1 MYSKRLLKDAVTI
14 ARASITNQIARVA
27 PKTYFR
33 AIHETGRGPT
43 GGSEVELA
51 AYSKKCF
58 EAYVDRLRRGDASES
73 WIRDDFN
80 VLELGPGDF
89 PGVAVLFVAHGAKQ
103 VTCVDRFPLLSMS
116 AFNQRALAHL
126 IGELGNSEARR
137 AKQAFKVHG
146 DPESGLNPERIR
158 YIVNPHGHSEL
169 RDWADAIVST
179 AVLEHV
185 DQLQATFEDMHHAL
199 RPGGKAVHLVDLRS
213 HRLHR
218 DNPLDFLVWPEP
230 IWQLMF
236 SHKGAPNRARV
247 GEYLRAVECA
257 GLEIDEITPTGR
269 FDPDVVQA
277 VRPHLAPRFALQTDE
292 QLSWQAFWLVCRRS
306 TSAKPAGLE
315 GAS

>member
-1 MYSKRLLKDAVTI
+1 MYSKRLVKDAVTI
-14 ARASITNQIARVA
+14 ARAAITNQIARVA

-33 AIHETGRGPT
+33 AIRETGRGPL
-43 GGSEVELA
+43 GGSEAELA
-51 AYSKKCF
+51 EYSKKCF
-58 EAYVDRLRRGDASES
+58 QAYVDRLRGKDGGES
-73 WIRDDFN
+73 WIQDNFK

-89 PGVAVLFVAHGAKQ
+89 PGVAVLFIAHGAKQ

-116 AFNQRALAHL
+116 AFNRRALAHL
-126 IGELGNSEARR
+126 VGALGKPEARR

-158 YIVNPHGHSEL
+158 YIVNPHGHSDL

-218 DNPLDFLVWPEP
+218 ENPLDFLVWPEP

-247 GEYLRAVECA
+247 GEYLSAVRGA

-269 FDPDVVQA
+269 YDPEVVQA
-277 VRPHLAPRFALQTDE
+277 IRPHLASRFALQTDE

-306 TSAKPAGLE
+306 ASANAAVSE